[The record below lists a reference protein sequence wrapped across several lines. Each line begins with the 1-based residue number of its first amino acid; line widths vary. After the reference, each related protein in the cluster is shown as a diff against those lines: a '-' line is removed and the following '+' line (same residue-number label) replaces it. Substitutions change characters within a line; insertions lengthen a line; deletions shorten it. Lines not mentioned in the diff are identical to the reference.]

1 MWKLLVAITG
11 MKSVD
16 QIRRQTAKKR
26 GGGDMQGNSVIANTA
41 DEANAGFEQ
50 FADAALSPAFLAE
63 LDEQQTVL
71 LNALHDDVQRQIA
84 RQRLEGMSNEEIA
97 NSTGIS
103 VRSVERKI
111 KLIREIW
118 TRLLEQGVAP
128 D

>member
-1 MWKLLVAITG
+1 LWKLLVAITG

>member
-1 MWKLLVAITG
+1 
-11 MKSVD
+11 
-16 QIRRQTAKKR
+16 
-26 GGGDMQGNSVIANTA
+26 
-41 DEANAGFEQ
+41 
-50 FADAALSPAFLAE
+50 
-63 LDEQQTVL
+63 L

>member
-1 MWKLLVAITG
+1 LWKLLVAITG

-26 GGGDMQGNSVIANTA
+26 GGGDMRGNSVIANTA

>member
-1 MWKLLVAITG
+1 

-26 GGGDMQGNSVIANTA
+26 GGGDMRGNSVIANTA

-97 NSTGIS
+97 NSTGNS
-103 VRSVERKI
+103 VRSGERKI

>member
-26 GGGDMQGNSVIANTA
+26 GGGDMRGNSVIANTA